1 MNGDKKLL
9 TNNRKIS
16 NKKTFAPCKKHGAL
30 FSRPSHLLLLSQPVP
45 FFAFFTPSSLFFPFT
60 FPPASFSTLPLFPF
74 HFLHPLSHSYSP
86 HPSSH
91 PSLLCLT
98 YLTSYPLFAPPHPFS
113 LPLLISPSVPFT
125 FLPHPLS
132 LPLLAKFLLS
142 FPSP

>member
-16 NKKTFAPCKKHGAL
+16 NKKNLCPMQKTWGFI
-30 FSRPSHLLLLSQPVP
+30 FSFLPSPASIPARSLLR
-45 FFAFFTPSSLFFPFT
+45 FFTPSSLFFPFT